1 MLIQGESG
9 TGKEIVANAVHAM
22 SRRRRGPF
30 VKVNCA
36 ALTETLL
43 ESELF
48 GHVKGAFTG
57 ALRDRN
63 GRFKQADRGT
73 ILLDE
78 IGSMPL
84 AGQAALLRV
93 LQEHAF
99 EPVGSS
105 TTTSVDV
112 RVIAS
117 TNTDLAK
124 AVAEGSFRA
133 DLYYRLNVFGIVVP
147 PLRERVEDIPLLSRH
162 FLERCNETL
171 GKRLPDLAPD
181 TLAALLEH
189 EWPGN
194 VRELENAIEH
204 AVLVEPG
211 TVVTPSSLPATIRVW
226 RGGHAD
232 QPRRE
237 LGLRARL
244 NLAER
249 EILLETLTRANGIK
263 KRAAAMLGI
272 DSRNMP
278 YFLRK
283 HRLQDAVRP

>member
-1 MLIQGESG
+1 MCS
-9 TGKEIVANAVHAM
+9 A
-22 SRRRRGPF
+22 
-30 VKVNCA
+30 
-36 ALTETLL
+36 
-43 ESELF
+43 
-48 GHVKGAFTG
+48 
-57 ALRDRN
+57 
-63 GRFKQADRGT
+63 
-73 ILLDE
+73 
-78 IGSMPL
+78 
-84 AGQAALLRV
+84 
-93 LQEHAF
+93 
-99 EPVGSS
+99 SS
-105 TTTSVDV
+105 
-112 RVIAS
+112 
-117 TNTDLAK
+117 
-124 AVAEGSFRA
+124 
-133 DLYYRLNVFGIVVP
+133 VP

-162 FLERCNETL
+162 FLERCNATL

-181 TLAALLEH
+181 TLTALLEH

-226 RGGHAD
+226 PGRHAD
-232 QPRRE
+232 QPLDE

-244 NLAER
+244 HLAER